1 MFSLKQIG
9 LPKLLRPPNLML
21 NYKYK
26 SFFMQ
31 EHRNESSQSQ
41 DLTPKKLLFW
51 DTTKSNETQKLEEEL
66 MTTRIREVETLTELK
81 ELRLKASFFMIR

>member
-1 MFSLKQIG
+1 MVLT
-9 LPKLLRPPNLML
+9 
-21 NYKYK
+21 
-26 SFFMQ
+26 Q
-31 EHRNESSQSQ
+31 EQRNESSQSQ

-81 ELRLKASFFMIR
+81 ELRLKVHFSFCRDSVHNFCVKHFYFLLKHVLLV